1 MFLNTN
7 DRYSL
12 QTDKALCIYDL
23 SCSGHRSSQLST
35 EWPGASA
42 VRVSDLCSRPTG
54 VSAQLT
60 ISKTLH
66 PPCLRRLGVHS
77 SQLSVNFI
85 QLSTVT
91 RCPCVRGWDWGVTGS
106 SDELW
111 VTAGAWTLAPDTGL
125 ESHEPGQTSD
135 PACDQLPD
143 IWHGHQAQVPGVH

>member
-1 MFLNTN
+1 MTVIL
-7 DRYSL
+7 YSL
-12 QTDKALCIYDL
+12 KSRSVFMIWAAPATEAHNWALSGQGRAQSACLISAAGPQESRPKSL
-23 SCSGHRSSQLST
+23 SSRLIT
-35 EWPGASA
+35 I
-42 VRVSDLCSRPTG
+42 RVSGDLES
-54 VSAQLT
+54 T
-60 ISKTLH
+60 I
-66 PPCLRRLGVHS
+66 
-77 SQLSVNFI
+77 LSVNII